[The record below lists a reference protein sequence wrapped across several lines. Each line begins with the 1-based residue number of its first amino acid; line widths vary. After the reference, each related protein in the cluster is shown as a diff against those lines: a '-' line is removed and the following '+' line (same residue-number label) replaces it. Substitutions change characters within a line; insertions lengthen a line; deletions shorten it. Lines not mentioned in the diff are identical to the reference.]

1 MTVEEGVV
9 ETGLDRK
16 AWVFSNTEAE
26 RPHTEPRYAY
36 RFAKRLFDIVFST
49 CVLIV
54 LFIPAL
60 ILCAAIR
67 AESPGSPI
75 YVQHRVARIGKD
87 GVFRVF
93 PMYKFRS
100 MCKDAD
106 SRLEELQELNEA
118 DGPLFKIKEDPR
130 ITRIGRFIRKHSID
144 EMPQFINCWLGHMSV
159 CGPRPAFL
167 REVEHYDE
175 HALRRL
181 SVKPGVTGYWQ
192 IHGRS
197 NTSFDD
203 MVQLD
208 LRYIE
213 ERSMLTDIRTILR
226 TVVVVFT
233 GHGAW

>member
-1 MTVEEGVV
+1 MEIDEGVIETGPNTKVWVFLNTRVEEPCV
-9 ETGLDRK
+9 E
-16 AWVFSNTEAE
+16 V
-26 RPHTEPRYAY
+26 RYAY
-36 RFAKRLFDIVFST
+36 RIAKRLFDIVFST
-49 CVLIV
+49 CVLLI

-75 YVQHRVARIGKD
+75 YVQHRVARIGRN
-87 GVFRVF
+87 GVLKVF

-100 MCKDAD
+100 MCEDAD
-106 SRLEELQELNEA
+106 SRLDELKELNEA
-118 DGPLFKIKEDPR
+118 DGPLFKIKDDPR
-130 ITRIGRFIRKHSID
+130 VTRIGRFIRKHSID

-175 HALRRL
+175 QALKRL

-197 NTSFDD
+197 HTTFND

-208 LRYIE
+208 LRYIK
-213 ERSMLTDIRTILR
+213 ERSMLTDIKTILK
-226 TVVVVFT
+226 TVAVVFT
-233 GHGAW
+233 GKGAW